1 MIMQKPK
8 FHILKFQPHPRPE
21 LIDKKVI
28 DGHIIPNRVVFTKSA
43 PIEQPF
49 ETLAFED
56 NIKVTVTFF
65 TQGEGKNMKSMY
77 KCAMRN
83 VCILCINPSS
93 QARYT
98 IR

>member
-1 MIMQKPK
+1 MLKSDY
-8 FHILKFQPHPRPE
+8 ILYPTFQPHPRPE

-28 DGHIIPNRVVFTKSA
+28 DGHIIPNRVIFTESA

-77 KCAMRN
+77 TNHNINTKSI
-83 VCILCINPSS
+83 VICILCIYS
-93 QARYT
+93 
-98 IR
+98 

>member
-1 MIMQKPK
+1 M
-8 FHILKFQPHPRPE
+8 FILQPHPRPE

-65 TQGEGKNMKSMY
+65 TQGEGKNIKSMY
-77 KCAMRN
+77 SIFYFKIEMLENLWSFQPQTNCLN
-83 VCILCINPSS
+83 IHLNL
-93 QARYT
+93 
-98 IR
+98 